1 MTSAFETE
9 TTAAARRVERHFE
22 AELSQP
28 GGASW
33 AVETS
38 RRFKKLGS

>member
-1 MTSAFETE
+1 MTSAFETK

-22 AELSQP
+22 AEFGQT
-28 GGASW
+28 GGAAW

-38 RRFKKLGS
+38 RRFKKAVS